1 MTFSLHIIFTS
12 FMKFLFIS
20 DLDTKLEIRKDGN
33 YFIKLIFSND
43 NQYQY
48 FRNMLDWNIS
58 HFWGP
63 MHVSNKDSRIFH
75 VVFSYWQVPLGT
87 WGKWKDIGYVYIVYC
102 LLPHFMFCFFNSY
115 LQKISL
121 FTRLFSSSLLL

>member
-58 HFWGP
+58 HFWGS
-63 MHVSNKDSRIFH
+63 MHVSNKDSRIFR

-87 WGKWKDIGYVYIVYC
+87 WGKWKDIGYVYC